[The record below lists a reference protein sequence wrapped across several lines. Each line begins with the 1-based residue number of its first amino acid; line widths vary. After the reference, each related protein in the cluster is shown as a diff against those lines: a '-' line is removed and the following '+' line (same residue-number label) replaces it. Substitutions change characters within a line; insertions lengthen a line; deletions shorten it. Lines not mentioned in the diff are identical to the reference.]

1 LSEKERFE
9 IELEKLNKEQEM
21 KMQSVKRI
29 LEKEE
34 SNREI
39 LQKHD

>member
-39 LQKHD
+39 LQKYD